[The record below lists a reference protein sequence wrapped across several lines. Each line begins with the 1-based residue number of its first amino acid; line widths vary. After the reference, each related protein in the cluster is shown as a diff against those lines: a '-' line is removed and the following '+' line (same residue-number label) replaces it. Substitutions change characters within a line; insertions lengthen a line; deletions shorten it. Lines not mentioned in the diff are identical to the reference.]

1 MAVYGSA
8 FKARLADPRCRVTAP
23 CAFDEVLTNA
33 AVYTARFVITRADEM
48 RHEYDFKVRTADGA
62 WKSM

>member
-1 MAVYGSA
+1 MSIGDV
-8 FKARLADPRCRVTAP
+8 V
-23 CAFDEVLTNA
+23 TNA
-33 AVYTARFVITRADEM
+33 AVYTARFVITTEDKI